1 MQQAVRRA
9 MALTTL
15 YVAMV
20 CAPAGP
26 AAAELGDPDPGGGNA
41 TTSTT
46 VDSPP
51 TTEPSP
57 DSTTTTTTTVSD
69 PSTTTT
75 TVPADDDADTPTT
88 STSTPT
94 TGPGPSTT
102 STSIPSS
109 GGTGRSTTTSRP
121 SSTTTTAPGST
132 VTTAPAFSPT
142 GAVATN
148 DTAGGASPVG
158 DGDGDGDG
166 SGGSS
171 SSGRSGRTTH
181 PSPTRPERDA
191 ETTAD
196 TPPDPLSFPGDPP
209 VPPGFDPAGL
219 GGLFGLGAVADEV
232 PAGVTSDPAPTDLE
246 SALPSRDQ
254 GTSSS
259 VALLGLSLLILL
271 ALAGGIAYRWWDRRP
286 ERYWPA

>member
-1 MQQAVRRA
+1 MQRRVRRA

-26 AAAELGDPDPGGGNA
+26 ALAELGDPDTGGGNA

-46 VDSPP
+46 VDTTP

-57 DSTTTTTTTVSD
+57 DSTTTTTTTISE
-69 PSTTTT
+69 PST
-75 TVPADDDADTPTT
+75 TT

-121 SSTTTTAPGST
+121 SSTTTTASSST
-132 VTTAPAFSPT
+132 ATTAPAPSPA
-142 GAVATN
+142 GAVVTN
-148 DTAGGASPVG
+148 DTAEAASP
-158 DGDGDGDG
+158 DGDGDG

-171 SSGRSGRTTH
+171 SSGRSGRTIH
-181 PSPTRPERDA
+181 PSPTRPDRDA
-191 ETTAD
+191 ETTAEN
-196 TPPDPLSFPGDPP
+196 PPDPNNW
-209 VPPGFDPAGL
+209 FDPAGL

-232 PAGVTSDPAPTDLE
+232 PAGVTPDLAPTDLE
-246 SALPSRDQ
+246 SALPSRDH
-254 GTSSS
+254 GSSSS